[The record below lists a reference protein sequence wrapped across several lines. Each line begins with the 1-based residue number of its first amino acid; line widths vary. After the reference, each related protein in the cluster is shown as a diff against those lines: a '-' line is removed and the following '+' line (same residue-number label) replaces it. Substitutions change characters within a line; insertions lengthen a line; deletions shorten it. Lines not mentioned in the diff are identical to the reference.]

1 MKKYV
6 KQMMWS
12 VMAAMVL
19 LSAAGWAGQA
29 QTPAASQAPAAQAP
43 VAPSPQAT
51 TGQVTFPKVDPKN
64 FTAVSPTADEVNS
77 FLKAMWGYDEN
88 RMWEVA
94 AILKTSASGVA
105 KVVLFVADKTQP
117 DKGTTSV
124 FFTTPDG
131 KHALSADKV
140 ISFGAQPFAADRA
153 LLQARADGP
162 ARGAK
167 GNELMLVEFV
177 DLHCS
182 TQCKGIQDTMN
193 NLATDFPEAKI
204 VYENFP
210 QTDTSAAAAVEGLCV
225 RKEKGDAAFFTYSQS
240 LYDKQD
246 GLTKDALDMTL
257 SAAAT
262 AAGADPKAA
271 AACAATTAAKEEVAA
286 QVKLGKDIGID
297 QAPVL
302 VVNGSALPMMSLPYN
317 ILRRIVAYRA
327 GQDGIEVHLQP
338 MLTTLK

>member
-1 MKKYV
+1 MKKHV
-6 KQMMWS
+6 NKTMCS
-12 VMAAMVL
+12 VMAAMVMMA
-19 LSAAGWAGQA
+19 AAGLA
-29 QTPAASQAPAAQAP
+29 QTPAAQAPAAP
-43 VAPSPQAT
+43 RPQAA

-64 FTAVSPTADEVNS
+64 FTAASPTADEVNS
-77 FLKAMWGYDEN
+77 FLKSIWGYDEN

-94 AILKTSASGVA
+94 AILKTPAPGVA
-105 KVVLFVADKTQP
+105 KVVLFVADKSQP

-140 ISFGAQPFAADRA
+140 INFGAQPFAADRA

-167 GNELMLVEFV
+167 GNELMLVEFA

-182 TQCKGIQDTMN
+182 TQCKDVQDTMN

-225 RKEKGDAAFFTYSQS
+225 RKEKGDAAFFTYIQS
-240 LYDKQD
+240 LFDKQD
-246 GLTKDALDMTL
+246 SLTKDALDATL

-271 AACAATTAAKEEVAA
+271 ASCAATQTAKDEVAA
-286 QVKLGKDIGID
+286 ELKLGKDIGID

-302 VVNGSALPMMSLPYN
+302 VVNGSALPMTSLPYN
-317 ILRRIVAYRA
+317 ILRRIVAFQA
-327 GQDGIEVHLQP
+327 GQDGVEVHLQP